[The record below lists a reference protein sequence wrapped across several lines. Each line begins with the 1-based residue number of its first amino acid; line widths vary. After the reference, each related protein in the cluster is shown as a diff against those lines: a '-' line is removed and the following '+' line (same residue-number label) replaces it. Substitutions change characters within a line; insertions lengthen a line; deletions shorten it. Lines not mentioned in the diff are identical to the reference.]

1 MKYLTI
7 ASSGAEDFICISDS
21 PVDQTTNNLPVDSK
35 CIRLR
40 TKASSIE
47 GFCPPLGQKIPKEN
61 YVVYNESSNSI
72 DYYEAIANTNC
83 SVGYTKKTIVLG
95 QNSRFRYFRAL
106 ILYGWSMKTFGA
118 FYTGVFPPK
127 GYSTG
132 LAPFRYEV
140 WYFEFDSI
148 EDAYDWRN
156 PKPYNLTPMWLSTE
170 QQISSTTNYQRGVGY
185 SVAMDYGILDSYL
198 HKQYGLQNIDDE
210 DGTKTIF
217 HAPGSVDKAHILSG
231 DYTKV
236 RLYEGIFYEYFYKT
250 AYHSYGYKN
259 IPLWPLRRQYTT
271 TYNDYTDEEK
281 YSIETFSNL
290 YIAGI
295 EYVLP
300 DRYFRQDP
308 IYTDDGANWVY
319 HYTLTPSL
327 EKLESIKIKDT
338 PSSKFESIKI
348 KDIKYM
354 DIMGFYD
361 LYINYYYGSNT
372 YFTEDEGVF
381 LGGRDDDENIVIGAD
396 SNCSFFPYSF
406 PWVPN
411 RPTLTLRVEKS
422 RILRT
427 LFYNPLGAP
436 LYATKNSIS
445 GYTTSPPDS
454 KPPVMFPIIVTMRG
468 NMGGR
473 LVRHSAIKL
482 GISIVYAVQ
491 YGPNDDIQKLPS
503 YQFKDICPPNTI
515 PNAQWILNL

>member
-40 TKASSIE
+40 TKTSSIE

-61 YVVYNESSNSI
+61 YIVYDESSSSI
-72 DYYEAIANTNC
+72 DYYEANANTNC
-83 SVGYTKKTIVLG
+83 SVGYTKKTITLY
-95 QNSRFRYFRAL
+95 QKPRFRYFRAL
-106 ILYGWSMKTFGA
+106 ILYGWSMKN
-118 FYTGVFPPK
+118 
-127 GYSTG
+127 YSTWPWDNSVAPNKSGAG

-185 SVAMDYGILDSYL
+185 SVAMDYGILDGYL
-198 HKQYGLQNIDDE
+198 HGHYGLQNIDDE

-217 HAPGSVDKAHILSG
+217 HAAGSVHTAHILSG
-231 DYTKV
+231 NYTKV
-236 RLYEGIFYEYFYKT
+236 RMYEGGFYDYFYNT

-271 TYNDYTDEEK
+271 TYDDYTDEEK

-300 DRYFRQDP
+300 DVHFKQNP
-308 IYTDDGANWVY
+308 MYTGGGGYWVY
-319 HYTLTPSL
+319 TYTLTPSL
-327 EKLESIKIKDT
+327 EKLESTNTIGT
-338 PSSKFESIKI
+338 AE
-348 KDIKYM
+348 
-354 DIMGFYD
+354 MGFSD
-361 LYINYYYGSNT
+361 LYINYYYGSET
-372 YFTEDEGVF
+372 YFTNTDGVYF
-381 LGGRDDDENIVIGAD
+381 SEA
-396 SNCSFFPYSF
+396 SSSCSFPIYSF
-406 PWVPN
+406 LSFLAGIT
-411 RPTLTLRVEKS
+411 TLP
-422 RILRT
+422 RT
-427 LFYNPLGAP
+427 LFYNPSGA
-436 LYATKNSIS
+436 LIYATKNNIY

-454 KPPVMFPIIVTMRG
+454 KPPVMFPVFVSMRG
-468 NMGGR
+468 DIGGNA
-473 LVRHSAIKL
+473 VRHAALKL

-503 YQFKDICPPNTI
+503 YLFKDICPPNTI

>member
-61 YVVYNESSNSI
+61 YIVYDESSSSI
-72 DYYEAIANTNC
+72 DYYEAYANTNC
-83 SVGYTKKTIVLG
+83 SVGYTKKTITLY
-95 QNSRFRYFRAL
+95 QNPRFRYFRAL
-106 ILYGWSMKTFGA
+106 ILYGWSMKN
-118 FYTGVFPPK
+118 
-127 GYSTG
+127 YSTWPWDTSVAPNRSSVG

-148 EDAYDWRN
+148 EDAYYWKN

-185 SVAMDYGILDSYL
+185 SVAMDYGILDGYL
-198 HKQYGLQNIDDE
+198 HGHYGLQDIDDE
-210 DGTKTIF
+210 NGTKTIF
-217 HAPGSVDKAHILSG
+217 HAAGSVHTAHILSG
-231 DYTKV
+231 NYTKV
-236 RLYEGIFYEYFYKT
+236 RMYEGGFYDYFYNT

-259 IPLWPLRRQYTT
+259 IPLWPLRRQYTK

-300 DRYFRQDP
+300 DRYFNQNP
-308 IYTDDGANWVY
+308 IYEGRGGYWVY
-319 HYTLTPSL
+319 TYTLTPSL
-327 EKLESIKIKDT
+327 EKLIPRRI
-338 PSSKFESIKI
+338 PSNVGGAHFA
-348 KDIKYM
+348 
-354 DIMGFYD
+354 D
-361 LYINYYYGSNT
+361 LHINYYYGSNT
-372 YFTEDEGVF
+372 YFTNPQGVGVYWAT
-381 LGGRDDDENIVIGAD
+381 L
-396 SNCSFFPYSF
+396 NCSFPLKYNIIFSGIPEAAAF
-406 PWVPN
+406 AEPVP
-411 RPTLTLRVEKS
+411 
-422 RILRT
+422 RT
-427 LFYNPLGAP
+427 LFYNSSGAS

-468 NMGGR
+468 DIGNDI
-473 LVRHSAIKL
+473 VRQSAIKI

-491 YGPNDDIQKLPS
+491 YGPNDDVQNLPS